1 MSEFVHLHLHSE
13 YSLLDGACRV
23 SDIPKAARKAG
34 HSAVAITDHGVMYGA
49 VKFYKACKK
58 EGIKPIIGCEVYLA
72 EGSRHDKTRAT
83 GGYSHL
89 VLLVKNEI
97 GYKNLI
103 YMVSK
108 GFTDGFY
115 SKPRIDLD
123 LLREHSEG
131 LVALSGCIAG
141 EIPKMILA
149 GEYEIA
155 KKKAQQMS
163 RIFEEDSFYLEIQ
176 NHGIPEEAEV
186 IEGLCKISRETGIP
200 LVATNDVHYL
210 EKKDA
215 EYQAVLLCIQ
225 TNNKITDGRPI
236 GFENDEF
243 YYKSTDE
250 MKTLF
255 SSCEEALANTVRISE
270 MCSCDFD
277 FSKTFLPRYV
287 CEGGVSPSEYLFEL
301 TRQGLKKRIESGAI
315 DLSGKYTVEDYKAR
329 YQNELAVIFQMGY
342 AEYFLIVWDF
352 VNFAKNKG
360 ITVGPGRGSGAGSL
374 VAFLIGI
381 TDIDSLKYDLIFESF
396 LNVDRVSMPDFDI
409 DFADNR
415 REEVIEYV
423 KSKYGEDHVSQIITF
438 GTMSARAVVRDVGR
452 ALDMNYGTFD
462 AVAKS
467 MPRNVTLAEALE
479 IPEIKE
485 QYESDYTVK
494 KLIDTSMALEGMP
507 RHASTH
513 AAGVVITDRPVN
525 EYVPLAVTGGN
536 SLTQFDMDTIAEL
549 GLLKFDF
556 LGIRYLTVIA
566 ECEKQ
571 IKKNLPDFDINAVS
585 FDDKKTFRLICKGNT
600 EGVFQLN
607 SPGMRAKL
615 TQMKPE
621 CFDDIIAAIALYRPG
636 PIKAGAVD
644 AYAANKH
651 DRSKIKYVT
660 DKLAPVL
667 DSTYGCLVYQ
677 EQVAQIFRD
686 LGGFSFSRADNVR
699 RAIKKKKA
707 AVIEGEKESFINGAF
722 ENGISREAAEKI
734 FADIEGFSEY
744 ALNKS
749 HATAYA
755 VTAYR
760 TAYLKAHFKKE
771 YYSALMTAEMSYQ
784 GKIFEYVTE
793 CRRTGLKV
801 YLPDVNKSYGGFSPD
816 VDGIRFGLLAIA
828 NVGRPLAEFIVR
840 DREYGGEYKS
850 FDSFL
855 DRMERSDLNKR
866 QFEMLVKSGAL
877 DCFGHTRSSLLA
889 MTDKVIEAK
898 NAAKSKADSGQMDI
912 MSMLDEEDAVDSF
925 TVPVFPEL
933 PLMLR
938 LKYERESLGIS
949 LSGSL
954 LDKYSE
960 HIESLNAVDAK
971 VIKDALTPDENDDA
985 EAVFDEDT
993 DEITDGKRLTVVGL
1007 VNKRVN
1013 KNTKKGDPMAFVTV
1027 EDQSGE
1033 IEIVVFPKLLSSVGY
1048 LLIKDS
1054 AIGISGTVSVKED
1067 DVSILANKIFLLN
1080 ENGEKVSGTNSETQ
1094 SNKSAEISQRN
1105 PQTGAAENTEEA
1117 EEKTEHFL
1125 YVKIDDVATP
1135 LYSKVH
1141 SVLEKHKGSY
1151 QVIFYS
1157 ENRKKYV
1164 KEKGLAVKF
1173 RKSLLDELEDLL
1185 GKDRVVFK

>member
-1 MSEFVHLHLHSE
+1 MNAFVHLHLHSE

-23 SDIPKAARKAG
+23 ADIPKTASKAG
-34 HSAVAITDHGVMYGA
+34 HTAVAITDHGVMYGA
-49 VKFYKACKK
+49 VKFYEACKK

-72 EGSRHDKTRAT
+72 DGSRFEKNK
-83 GGYSHL
+83 GSGYTHL

-97 GYKNLI
+97 GYRNLI

-123 LLREHSEG
+123 LIREHSEG

-141 EIPKMILA
+141 EIPKLILA
-149 GEYEIA
+149 GEYELA
-155 KKKAQQMS
+155 KKKAELMA
-163 RIFEEDSFYLEIQ
+163 RIFEPESFYLEIQ
-176 NHGIPEEAEV
+176 NHGLPEEAEV
-186 IEGLCKISRETGIP
+186 TEAICRISKETGIP

-215 EYQAVLLCIQ
+215 EYQAVLLCVQ

-236 GFENDEF
+236 GFESDEY
-243 YYKSTDE
+243 YYKSTTE
-250 MKTLF
+250 MEELF
-255 SSCEEALANTVRISE
+255 SAYEGACENTVKIAE
-270 MCSCDFD
+270 MCNFDFD
-277 FSKTFLPRYV
+277 FSKTFLPRYS
-287 CEGGVSPSEYLFEL
+287 CPIGVSPDDYLKEL
-301 TRQGLKKRIESGAI
+301 TAQGLNKRIDYGAI
-315 DLSGKYTVEDYKAR
+315 DLSGDLTVEDYKKR
-329 YQNELAVIFQMGY
+329 YLYELSVIAQMGY
-342 AEYFLIVWDF
+342 SEYFLIVWDF

-423 KSKYGEDHVSQIITF
+423 KEKYGEDHVSQIITF

-452 ALDMNYGTFD
+452 ALGMSYGAFD

-467 MPRNVTLAEALE
+467 IPRDLDLINALQ
-479 IPEIKE
+479 IPELRE
-485 QYESDYTVK
+485 LYDSDGEVK

-513 AAGVVITDRPVN
+513 AAGVVITDKPVN

-536 SLTQFDMDTIAEL
+536 SLTQFDMDTIANL

-571 IKKNLPDFDINAVS
+571 IKMKDPSFDINSVPY
-585 FDDKKTFRLICKGNT
+585 DDAKTYKLICKGNT

-615 TQMKPE
+615 LQMKPE
-621 CFDDIIAAIALYRPG
+621 CFEDIIAAIALYRPG

-677 EQVAQIFRD
+677 EQVAQIFRE
-686 LGGFSFSRADNVR
+686 LAGFSFSRADNVR

-707 AVIEGEKESFINGAF
+707 SIIEGEKESFINGAA
-722 ENGISREAAEKI
+722 ENGISKESAEKI
-734 FADIEGFSEY
+734 FSDIEGFSEY
-744 ALNKS
+744 AFNKS

-771 YYSALMTAEMSYQ
+771 YYSALMTAEMSFQ
-784 GKIFEYVTE
+784 GKVFEYVTE
-793 CRRTGLKV
+793 CRRGGLSV
-801 YLPDVNKSYGGFSPD
+801 LLPDVNNSFEGFSAD
-816 VDGIRFGLLAIA
+816 TDGIRFGLLAIQ
-828 NVGRPLAEFIVR
+828 NVGRPLASFIVKE
-840 DREYGGEYKS
+840 RELNGLYKS
-850 FDSFL
+850 FDDFI
-855 DRMERSDLNKR
+855 DRMEQSDLNKR
-866 QFEMLVKSGAL
+866 QYEMLVKAGAF
-877 DCFGHTRSSLLA
+877 DCFGHTRSSLLV
-889 MTDKVIEAK
+889 MSDKVIEAK
-898 NAAKSKADSGQMDI
+898 NAAKNMADSGQIDI
-912 MSMLDEEDAVDSF
+912 MSMLDEEERVDKV
-925 TVPVFPEL
+925 TVPLVEEL
-933 PLMLR
+933 PLTGK

-954 LDKYSE
+954 LDKYRT
-960 HIESLNAVDAK
+960 HISGLNAVD
-971 VIKDALTPDENDDA
+971 IKEIKGAFESVDETDDG
-985 EAVFDEDT
+985 EYDDSKDT
-993 DEITDGKRLTVVGL
+993 ISDGKWVTVAGII
-1007 VNKRVN
+1007 NKRIN
-1013 KNTKKGDPMAFVTV
+1013 KNTKNGDPMAFITV

-1033 IEIVVFPKLLSSVGY
+1033 IEVVVFPKLLAKTGY
-1048 LLIKDS
+1048 LLLKDTPL
-1054 AIGISGTVSVKED
+1054 AITGTISVKED
-1067 DVSILANKIFLLN
+1067 DVSVLANKIVLLTEN
-1080 ENGEKVSGTNSETQ
+1080 ESDASTKYFARTGADKNAHNSSLKACSSET
-1094 SNKSAEISQRN
+1094 EE
-1105 PQTGAAENTEEA
+1105 QTKESSHN
-1117 EEKTEHFL
+1117 F
-1125 YVKIDDVATP
+1125 YIKIDDVGTS
-1135 LYSKVH
+1135 LYNKVH
-1141 SVLEKHKGSY
+1141 SIIEKHKGSY

-1157 ENRKKYV
+1157 ESRGKYI
-1164 KEKGLAVKF
+1164 KEQGLRASY
-1173 RKSLLDELEDLL
+1173 RKSLIDELEGLL
-1185 GKDRVVFK
+1185 GNGRVVFK